1 MFECPPRADVLDD
14 LARGEYDLCVI
25 GGGATGLGCALD
37 AQLRGLRTVL
47 IEARD
52 FAGATSSAST
62 KLAHGGVRYLQQ
74 AVAHLDYREYRLVK
88 DALRERALMLRNAPH
103 LAHSIEFVVPCFS
116 AFDLLYYGAGL
127 KIYDRMAGGFRL
139 SPSRVI
145 SQKAALQR
153 VPRLQPARLTGAV
166 TYADGQ
172 FDDARYAI
180 ALARAFRA
188 AGGRALNY
196 ARAIGFETAANGKLQ
211 AVAVADQFSMRAVSV
226 RARAFVNATGPY
238 SDRVRRLA
246 SPGASDRMEPSKGVH
261 VLFPL
266 DPASQSDAL
275 LVPKTEDGR
284 VAFAIPYL
292 GRLLVGTTDEAAAP
306 DPEPLVTRCEIE
318 YLLAQVNR
326 YLAAPL
332 SPADIVSGFAGVR
345 PLIRRGSEQTKGL
358 VRDDEVEID
367 GRSGLISILGGKWT
381 TYRMMAE
388 KTIDR
393 VQQSLGV
400 PVGGCVTRTH
410 RLAEEQLPDSLRAD
424 PELGRPLVEGFPAT
438 RAQVVQ
444 AVREEM
450 AMTVEDVLR
459 RRVGLELFSWNLA
472 GHAAPAVAEIMAAE
486 FGWSSAETGHAIQQY
501 VTRIGGMREAAGF
514 TDGQERS

>member
-1 MFECPPRADVLDD
+1 MRAEVLDG
-14 LARGEYDLCVI
+14 LARSEYDLCVI

-103 LAHSIEFVVPCFS
+103 LAHPIEFVVPCLGR
-116 AFDLLYYGAGL
+116 FDLLYYGAGL
-127 KIYDRMAGGFRL
+127 KIYDRMAGRFRL
-139 SPSRVI
+139 SASQVI
-145 SQKAALQR
+145 SRAAALSR
-153 VPRLQPARLTGAV
+153 MPRLQPAGLGGAA

-180 ALARAFRA
+180 ALLRAFVA
-188 AGGRALNY
+188 AGGRATNY
-196 ARAIGFETAANGKLQ
+196 ARAIGFEAAANGKLQ
-211 AVAVADQFSMRAVSV
+211 AVGCEDQVSKHVQSV
-226 RARAFVNATGPY
+226 RARAFVNATGPF
-238 SDRVRRLA
+238 SDSVRRLA

-266 DPASQSDAL
+266 DSGWRSDAL
-275 LVPKTEDGR
+275 LIPKTEDGR

-306 DPEPLVTRCEIE
+306 DPEPIVLRREIE
-318 YLLAQVNR
+318 YLLEQVNR
-326 YLAAPL
+326 YLAKPL
-332 SPADIVSGFAGVR
+332 SPADVVSGFAGVR
-345 PLIRRGSEQTKGL
+345 PLIRRGPAQTKRL
-358 VRDDEVEID
+358 VRDDEVEFD
-367 GRSGLISILGGKWT
+367 GRTGLISILGGKWT
-381 TYRMMAE
+381 TYRLMAE

-393 VQQSLGV
+393 VQQYLGI
-400 PVGGCVTRTH
+400 PVRGCITRTH
-410 RLAEEQLPDSLRAD
+410 SLVEEQLADSLRRDAD
-424 PELGRPLVEGFPAT
+424 LGRPLVEGFPAT
-438 RAQVVQ
+438 VAQVVH

-459 RRVGLELFSWNLA
+459 RRSGVELFSWKMA
-472 GHAAPAVAEIMAAE
+472 AEAAPAVAEIMAAE
-486 FGWSSAETGHAIQQY
+486 LGWPSVETGHAIQQY
-501 VTRIGGMREAAGF
+501 VTRVRRMQHAAGL
-514 TDGQERS
+514 TSGQERR